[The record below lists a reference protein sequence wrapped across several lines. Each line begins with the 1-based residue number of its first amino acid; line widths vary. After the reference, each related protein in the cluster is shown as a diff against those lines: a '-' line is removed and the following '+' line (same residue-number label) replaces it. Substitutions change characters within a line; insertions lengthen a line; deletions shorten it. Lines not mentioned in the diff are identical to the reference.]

1 MKKKDIKKITLKPQR
16 ELSTR
21 VLSVAGKRYLVL
33 TEDLGAEK
41 HLISTR
47 VYLEGEIVSTKKTD
61 YKDILN
67 TADPDKELRELMRR
81 QHELA
86 VNLLKPVEAK
96 GKKTPSEYLDEI
108 KTLLQRKS
116 HAKALR
122 LLNAALEQY
131 PNEPFILSYYG
142 CLEAILNKN
151 YTYGIGACLKAIK
164 ILQERMPF
172 GHEFFYPVLYL
183 NLGRTYLAAGN
194 KKNAIE
200 TFQKGLVFDNEN
212 KDLLQEIKK
221 LGIRRKPVVRFLPRS
236 HPINKYIG
244 IILHRLR
251 S

>member
-1 MKKKDIKKITLKPQR
+1 MKKKDIKKITLKPQK

-21 VLSVAGKRYLVL
+21 VSVAGKRYLVL

-41 HLISTR
+41 HLISTMI
-47 VYLEGEIVSTKKTD
+47 YHEGEIISTKKKD

-86 VNLLKPVEAK
+86 VNSLRLVEAK
-96 GKKTPSEYLDEI
+96 GKKTPIEYLDEI

-116 HAKALR
+116 HTKALK
-122 LLNAALEQY
+122 LLDAALEQY

-142 CLEAILNKN
+142 CLEAILNKS
-151 YTYGIGACLKAIK
+151 YIYGIETCLKALK
-164 ILQERMPF
+164 IVKDRIPF

-194 KKNAIE
+194 RKKAIE
-200 TFQKGLVFDNEN
+200 AYQKGLVFDNEN

-221 LGIRRKPVVRFLPRS
+221 LGIRRNPAVRFLPRS

-244 IILHRLR
+244 MILHRLK
-251 S
+251 ST

>member
-16 ELSTR
+16 EFSTR
-21 VLSVAGKRYLVL
+21 IPVAGKRYLVL

-47 VYLEGEIVSTKKTD
+47 VYLEGEIISTKKKD

-67 TADPDKELRELMRR
+67 TTDSEKELRELMRR

-86 VNLLKPVEAK
+86 VNSLKPVEAK

-108 KTLLQRKS
+108 KTLLQRKNNI
-116 HAKALR
+116 KAIK

-151 YTYGIGACLKAIK
+151 YTYGIEACLKSIK
-164 ILQERMPF
+164 ILKEKMPI

-183 NLGRTYLAAGN
+183 NLGRTYLVAKN
-194 KKNAIE
+194 KKTAIE
-200 TFQKGLVFDNEN
+200 TFRKGLVFDNEN
-212 KDLLQEIKK
+212 KDLLQEMRK
-221 LGIRRKPVVRFLPRS
+221 LGIRRKPVVRFLARS

-244 IILHRLR
+244 MILHRLR
-251 S
+251 ST